1 MIKSPSRQYSLM
13 EVDKLMATT
22 KRRSSARSTN
32 TNPFCSTRD
41 VLVRVDDLK
50 KATEFYTKELGLSP
64 TKHSATLVGFETGA
78 FTLYL
83 DSGEPAGPIFEFI
96 VPDVNAEKEKL
107 IAAGCSVIRW
117 EGPHHWL
124 RDPYGLMFNLIEE

>member
-1 MIKSPSRQYSLM
+1 
-13 EVDKLMATT
+13 MATT
-22 KRRSSARSTN
+22 KRRGTTTSTK
-32 TNPFCSTRD
+32 TKPFCSTRD

-50 KATEFYTKELGLSP
+50 KATGFYTKELGLSP

-83 DSGEPAGPIFEFI
+83 EIGEPVGPIFEFI
-96 VPDVNAEKEKL
+96 VSDVNAEKEKL

-117 EGPHHWL
+117 EGPHRWL
-124 RDPYGLMFNLIEE
+124 RDPYGLVFNLMAE